1 MSSKICDDVLYY
13 SFMLNRRLIRS
24 FRRSGRWTLALAGVG
39 SLLLFLG
46 AACAG
51 PQASPASS
59 AAAGTV
65 SSLFD
70 ALRAGNRNAPP
81 EIEEL
86 VAGKRQISQ
95 DDPGWPTFTFLV
107 GEINRQRGHT
117 ERARAAFSGLASWAA
132 SSHPT
137 GGPYGDTWGGSGLA
151 AIGLWRWLQILDE
164 HGPVAPNE
172 VDRVLDVAAKLRD
185 TRLYWGM
192 TQSGVLPGLP
202 LVAED
207 VAARLAHVAW
217 KNQRQ
222 DRARSLYLDFLAIDS
237 RGEVDDIDRQIRAQL
252 LELGLATR
260 ERLDLFQAR
269 RQLALVKTKAQKDE
283 AARALKK
290 LWDDR
295 QAPADVRAEAGYEWA
310 NYGRRQENPELVR
323 VLSEVITLA
332 GSGPV
337 AAKALYRRGM
347 MQGGEEM
354 IADMLEL
361 QRRFPKSPLADE
373 ARFQLATEYLF
384 RPDLDK
390 ALPYY
395 EALRGLKGPNDR
407 QDSAYYLPALGL
419 VGRDRDG
426 DLDAADRLLADYLA
440 RYPTGLFR
448 PRALFWRGRIAERKN
463 DPARA
468 RPLFKQVMDE
478 APYDYFGLRSLLH
491 MEEGVKAISQDV
503 PAAASRSRAAL
514 HKAYRDSRVDTQLA
528 GRSKYHERLKA
539 AASTGLY
546 QRLLGTEFE
555 SQKAFGKRLDD
566 IPLAELDARGLTPAV
581 ALLLALRQDALAAKD
596 SDLSADNWLQLAGLL
611 GHQLQD
617 WPTAGEVTF
626 VPAAAPLERLTK
638 LQADSRYLAT
648 VYPDPAELPMLKL
661 KASLA
666 GAAWPM
672 RGATDLSQSLMYAL
686 IRQESR
692 FYPGA
697 ISPAG
702 ALGLLQLMP
711 QTFAKLDKESLPQE
725 RGAMSEVEYL
735 LDPQRNIATWAGWWK
750 TELGKDD
757 LAVAVM
763 KHNAGSAN
771 VSKWTYWTQ
780 MGSKDD
786 LEYRVETVR
795 FPETRNFLRRV
806 LQDTAIVDAA
816 GFFEGRSGH

>member
-1 MSSKICDDVLYY
+1 MS
-13 SFMLNRRLIRS
+13 
-24 FRRSGRWTLALAGVG
+24 GG
-39 SLLLFLG
+39 
-46 AACAG
+46 
-51 PQASPASS
+51 
-59 AAAGTV
+59 
-65 SSLFD
+65 
-70 ALRAGNRNAPP
+70 
-81 EIEEL
+81 
-86 VAGKRQISQ
+86 RQISR
-95 DDPGWPTFTFLV
+95 DDPSWPTFTFLV

-164 HGPVAPNE
+164 HGPAASDE
-172 VDRVLDVAAKLRD
+172 VDRALDVAAKLRD

-237 RGEVDDIDRQIRAQL
+237 RGERDDIDRQIQAQL

-283 AARALKK
+283 AARTLKK

-295 QAPADVRAEAGYEWA
+295 QAPNDVRAEAGYEWA
-310 NYGRRQENPELVR
+310 NYERRQENPELVR
-323 VLSEVITLA
+323 VLSDVITLA

-347 MQGGEEM
+347 IQGGEKM

-373 ARFQLATEYLF
+373 ARFQLATDYLF
-384 RPDLDK
+384 RSDLDK

-395 EALRGLKGPNDR
+395 EELRGPKDPNDR

-426 DLDAADRLLADYLA
+426 DLDAADRLLADYLV
-440 RYPTGLFR
+440 RYPTGAFR
-448 PRALFWRGRIAERKN
+448 LQSLFWRGRIAERKSH
-463 DPARA
+463 PEQA
-468 RPLFKQVMDE
+468 RPFFQQVMDE
-478 APYDYFGLRSLLH
+478 APYDYFGLRARLH
-491 MEEGVKAISQDV
+491 LDEGVKAISQDV
-503 PAAASRSRAAL
+503 PAVASSTRAAL
-514 HKAYRDSRVDTQLA
+514 NKAYRDSRVDTNLA
-528 GRSKYHERLKA
+528 GRSPYHVRLRA

-546 QRLLGTEFE
+546 ARLLATELL
-555 SQKAFGKRLDD
+555 GKRLDD
-566 IPLAELDARGLTPAV
+566 IPLEELDKSGLTPAV

-596 SDLSADNWLQLAGLL
+596 SDLTADNCLRLAGLL

-617 WPTAGEVTF
+617 WPTVGEVTS

-638 LQADSRYLAT
+638 LQADRRYLAT
-648 VYPDPAELPMLKL
+648 VYPDPADLPMLKL

-666 GAAWPM
+666 AAAWPM
-672 RGATDLSQSLMYAL
+672 RGSTDLSQSLMYAM
-686 IRQESR
+686 IRRESS
-692 FYPGA
+692 FDPGA
-697 ISPAG
+697 ISRVG
-702 ALGLLQLMP
+702 ALGLLQMMP
-711 QTFAKLDKESLPQE
+711 ETFANLDKKSKLLETSGV
-725 RGAMSEVEYL
+725 RSDVEYL
-735 LDPQRNIATWAGWWK
+735 LDPQRNIATWADWWR

-763 KHNAGSAN
+763 KHNAGSTN
-771 VSKWTYWTQ
+771 VSKWTTTYWTQ

-795 FPETRNFLRRV
+795 FPETRVFLRRV

-816 GFFEGRSGH
+816 GFVGGGSTH